1 MMILPNYTPNG
12 GQHPETA
19 AFAAALANQGVIA
32 PHTGAP
38 YSEAMLLGIGGGL
51 GMGYILWEFK
61 QGDLKILVLG
71 MRNNWQYPVKFVEAL
86 AGRMNMPVQV
96 LETGGKQR
104 ARQNVEAALAAG
116 VPAVVWVDPAQLAYT
131 MLPAEADGCYGHV
144 VTVAGIDAAGHVL
157 VDDRAAELFTV
168 DAAEFAA
175 ARARIPSY
183 KNRVVLFGEPGE
195 FDLAEAVMAGLVDC
209 AEHLHK
215 KSDSFSLPA
224 IRKWARLMTDTRNKK
239 AWPVVFA
246 DRRGLYS
253 ALKSVYEGVSP
264 GGPQGGSLRDL
275 YAAFLN
281 EAAPLVKLPAL
292 DEIAYHYKYIGVR
305 WSNLGELA
313 LPTEIPALAA
323 TKELL
328 ARRQAT
334 FAALGGDGLD
344 ELRAITTE
352 LDALDAELADNFPL
366 NDTEIADLFAA
377 MQIEL
382 DGIYAAEQ
390 EANRL
395 LWERVIG

>member
-1 MMILPNYTPNG
+1 MMILPNYTLNG

-19 AFAAALANQGVIA
+19 AFTAALANQGVIA

-86 AGRMNMPVQV
+86 GSRMNMPVQV

-104 ARQNVEAALAAG
+104 ARQNVESALAAG
-116 VPAVVWVDPAQLAYT
+116 VPAVAWVDPAQLDYA

-183 KNRVVLFGEPGE
+183 KNRVVLFGKPGE
-195 FDLAEAVMAGLVDC
+195 FDLVEAVMAGLVDC

-246 DRRGLYS
+246 DRRGLYQR
-253 ALKSVYEGVSP
+253 AQV
-264 GGPQGGSLRDL
+264 
-275 YAAFLN
+275 
-281 EAAPLVKLPAL
+281 
-292 DEIAYHYKYIGVR
+292 
-305 WSNLGELA
+305 
-313 LPTEIPALAA
+313 
-323 TKELL
+323 
-328 ARRQAT
+328 
-334 FAALGGDGLD
+334 GL
-344 ELRAITTE
+344 
-352 LDALDAELADNFPL
+352 
-366 NDTEIADLFAA
+366 
-377 MQIEL
+377 
-382 DGIYAAEQ
+382 
-390 EANRL
+390 
-395 LWERVIG
+395 